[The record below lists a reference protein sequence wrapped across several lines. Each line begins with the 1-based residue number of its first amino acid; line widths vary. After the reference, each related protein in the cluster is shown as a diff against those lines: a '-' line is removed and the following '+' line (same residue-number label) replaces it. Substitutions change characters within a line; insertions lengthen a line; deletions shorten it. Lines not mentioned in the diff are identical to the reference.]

1 MIYIKIVFFDLLLFS
16 YDILLV
22 GTCNFIIAKLQGIRN
37 NVHSDCEWEREY
49 ACISEHCVEEEK
61 EPKEYIIMGHSDYFV
76 KWVDYKNC
84 HKLPPY
90 YFLRF

>member
-1 MIYIKIVFFDLLLFS
+1 MNFFDLLLFS

-49 ACISEHCVEEEK
+49 AYISKHCIKGK
-61 EPKEYIIMGHSDYFV
+61 EPKEYVIMGHSDYYFV
-76 KWVDYKNC
+76 K
-84 HKLPPY
+84 
-90 YFLRF
+90 